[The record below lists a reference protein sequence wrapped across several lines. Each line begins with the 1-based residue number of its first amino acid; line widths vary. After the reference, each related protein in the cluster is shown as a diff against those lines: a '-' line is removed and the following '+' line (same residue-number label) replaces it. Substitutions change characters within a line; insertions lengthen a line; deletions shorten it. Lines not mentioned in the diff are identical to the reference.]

1 MFQRFTAAARQTV
14 IDAQQESRRLRNP
27 AIGTE
32 HLLLA
37 LTLGPPADPTRAA
50 LAEAGLT
57 HETVQAQLLRIVG
70 TGGLDAAAL
79 STVGIDLDEIR
90 TRVEAE
96 FGPGSLD
103 EEPGPPRRW
112 RRFGLGG
119 HLPFG
124 GDAKEALELG
134 LREAIDLG
142 DRDYTRV
149 HLLLGLLR
157 SPGLGLR
164 IVEALGVSTGSLR
177 TRLTAPMRDTA

>member
-1 MFQRFTAAARQTV
+1 MFQRFTAAARQSV
-14 IDAQQESRRLRNP
+14 IDAQQEARRLRHP
-27 AIGTE
+27 TIGTE

-37 LTLGPPADPTRAA
+37 LTLGSPADRTRTA
-50 LAEAGLT
+50 LADAGLT

-70 TGGLDAAAL
+70 TGDLDAAAL

-96 FGPGSLD
+96 FGAGALD
-103 EEPGPPRRW
+103 EEPRRGGRW
-112 RRFGLGG
+112 RRFGFGG

-149 HLLLGLLR
+149 HLLLGVLR

-164 IVEALGVSTGSLR
+164 IVEALGVPIGPLR
-177 TRLTAPMRDTA
+177 ARLTAPMRDTA